1 MITGQAT
8 TSANGS
14 PAPFEST
21 GPSTLQVCIIGGFDI
36 EWSNVTLVYTGP
48 ETGRFGPQAIHGV
61 VKKVVA
67 EQEVQ
72 A

>member
-1 MITGQAT
+1 M
-8 TSANGS
+8 
-14 PAPFEST
+14 
-21 GPSTLQVCIIGGFDI
+21 QVCIIGGFDI